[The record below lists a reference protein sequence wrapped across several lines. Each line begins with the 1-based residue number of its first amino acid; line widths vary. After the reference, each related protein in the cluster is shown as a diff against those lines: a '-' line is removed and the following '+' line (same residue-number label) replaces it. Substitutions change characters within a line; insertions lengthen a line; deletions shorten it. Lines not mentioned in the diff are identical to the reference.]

1 MCFGKKERST
11 LKISKNRISSSIIVV
26 IILMTLVISIG
37 SIYISYM
44 KGRYD
49 TIQKKEINRE
59 TDQVVKNIKKQ
70 IADNFYY
77 LKYFSKNISDTSE
90 LKCDSEVN
98 KIKSIMT
105 GEKFYLIGM
114 ADKDGNACD
123 INGDKYD
130 ISSEEYFVNS
140 MNNEYVITN
149 TIIDGNKKYNIY
161 SIPIKHEEDVVGVL
175 YAKKYTGEIEYGIN
189 EDDMEIE
196 KDIWVVDHDGTIIFD
211 TTGEDMPENE
221 NKKVRTHNFID
232 KIEELDNSTR
242 TIAKLSKA
250 VSSNE
255 PAFMRI
261 KYHKAKIAYVKPMDV
276 NDWKIITIISHDKF
290 NKYMAQSLDRFNQLV
305 YIFAVIYGAT
315 LLVVLVIQNK
325 NRKKIEHIAY
335 VDEVTGGKSFTKFK
349 DDVDKLIKS
358 TSDEYALVDL
368 DVDKFKYIND
378 IFGYEEGNNVI
389 RFIWREI
396 NNIMETGEVF
406 AHYRADQFVLL
417 LKANDM
423 DHVIKRMEMLSLTA
437 QKRGVQKEKNY
448 EIILSIGIYPVDRKF
463 FNIDTAIDRADLTKK
478 SIKGKHS
485 KVYAIYDDTLRQKE
499 LRDQE
504 IENMME
510 KAIKDEEFKVYYQP
524 KYNSSNG
531 ELTGSEA
538 LVRWYNEE
546 CGMLFPNEFIPVFEN
561 NGFIVELDEY
571 MFEHVCMD
579 IRKWLDSGYNVVPVS
594 VNMSQLQ
601 LYNSRFIEEYTAI
614 LKKYNVPAEYI
625 QLEMTETT
633 LFSET
638 DALIDTIDK
647 LHKAGIKILMDDFG
661 TGYSSLNMLKSI
673 PVDILKLDKSFVDD
687 IGESK
692 GDIVVSTIVS
702 LGQLLDM
709 KIVAEGVETKEQY
722 EFLRD
727 IFCDEI
733 QGYYFSRPI
742 SSEEYIKK
750 MTKGAL

>member
-1 MCFGKKERST
+1 
-11 LKISKNRISSSIIVV
+11 
-26 IILMTLVISIG
+26 
-37 SIYISYM
+37 
-44 KGRYD
+44 
-49 TIQKKEINRE
+49 
-59 TDQVVKNIKKQ
+59 
-70 IADNFYY
+70 
-77 LKYFSKNISDTSE
+77 
-90 LKCDSEVN
+90 
-98 KIKSIMT
+98 
-105 GEKFYLIGM
+105 
-114 ADKDGNACD
+114 
-123 INGDKYD
+123 
-130 ISSEEYFVNS
+130 
-140 MNNEYVITN
+140 
-149 TIIDGNKKYNIY
+149 
-161 SIPIKHEEDVVGVL
+161 
-175 YAKKYTGEIEYGIN
+175 
-189 EDDMEIE
+189 
-196 KDIWVVDHDGTIIFD
+196 
-211 TTGEDMPENE
+211 
-221 NKKVRTHNFID
+221 
-232 KIEELDNSTR
+232 
-242 TIAKLSKA
+242 
-250 VSSNE
+250 
-255 PAFMRI
+255 
-261 KYHKAKIAYVKPMDV
+261 
-276 NDWKIITIISHDKF
+276 
-290 NKYMAQSLDRFNQLV
+290 
-305 YIFAVIYGAT
+305 
-315 LLVVLVIQNK
+315 
-325 NRKKIEHIAY
+325 
-335 VDEVTGGKSFTKFK
+335 
-349 DDVDKLIKS
+349 
-358 TSDEYALVDL
+358 
-368 DVDKFKYIND
+368 
-378 IFGYEEGNNVI
+378 
-389 RFIWREI
+389 
-396 NNIMETGEVF
+396 METGEVF
-406 AHYRADQFVLL
+406 AHYRADQFVLF

-437 QKRGVQKEKNY
+437 QKHGVQKEKNY

-524 KYNSSNG
+524 KYNSSNS

-614 LKKYNVPAEYI
+614 LKKYDVPAEYI

-647 LHKAGIKILMDDFG
+647 LHKAGFKILMDDFG

-687 IGESK
+687 IGDSK

-702 LGQLLDM
+702 LGQLLNM

>member
-1 MCFGKKERST
+1 MWFGKKEKKT
-11 LKISKNRISSSIIVV
+11 LKIGKNRISSSIIVV
-26 IILMTLVISIG
+26 VIMMTLVMGIG
-37 SIYISYM
+37 SIYIRYM
-44 KGRYD
+44 RGRYD
-49 TIQKKEINRE
+49 TIQKKEINHE
-59 TDQVVKNIKKQ
+59 TNQIVKNVKQ
-70 IADNFYY
+70 QIDDNFYY
-77 LKYFSKNISDTSE
+77 LEYFSKNISDTSE
-90 LKCDSEVN
+90 LNCDSEVDR
-98 KIKSIMT
+98 IKSVMT

-130 ISSEEYFVNS
+130 ISAEEYFVNS

-149 TIIDGNKKYNIY
+149 TIIDGNKKHNIY
-161 SIPIKHEEDVVGVL
+161 SIPIRHDEDVVGVL
-175 YAKKYTGEIEYGIN
+175 YAKKYTEEIERGIN
-189 EDDMEIE
+189 ADDMEIE
-196 KDIWVVDHDGTIIFD
+196 KDIWVVDSDGNIIFD
-211 TTGEDMPENE
+211 TTGKGKPE
-221 NKKVRTHNFID
+221 NKKIITHNFID
-232 KIEELDNSTR
+232 KLEELDNSTH
-242 TIAKLSKA
+242 TIDKLSKA
-250 VSSNE
+250 ISSDE
-255 PAFMRI
+255 ASFTKI
-261 KYHKAKIAYVKPMDV
+261 KYHKSKIAYVKPIDV
-276 NDWKIITIISHDKF
+276 NDWKIITIMSYDKF
-290 NKYMAQSLDRFNQLV
+290 SKYKAQSLDKSNQLV

-315 LLVVLVIQNK
+315 LLVVLVLQNRNK
-325 NRKKIEHIAY
+325 KKIEHIAY
-335 VDEVTGGKSFTKFK
+335 VDEITGGKSFTKFK

-358 TSDEYALVDL
+358 TSDDYALVDL

-406 AHYRADQFVLL
+406 AHYRADQFVLF

-524 KYNSSNG
+524 KYNSANN
-531 ELTGSEA
+531 ELAGAEA

-579 IRKWLDSGYNVVPVS
+579 IRKWLDAGYNVVPVS

-601 LYNSRFIEEYTAI
+601 LYNARFIEEYTAI
-614 LKKYNVPAEYI
+614 LNKYDVPAEYI

-638 DALIDTIDK
+638 DALIETIDK
-647 LHKAGIKILMDDFG
+647 LHKAGFKILMDDFG
-661 TGYSSLNMLKSI
+661 TGYSSLNMLKNV

-687 IGESK
+687 IGDSK

-742 SSEEYIKK
+742 SSEEYMKE